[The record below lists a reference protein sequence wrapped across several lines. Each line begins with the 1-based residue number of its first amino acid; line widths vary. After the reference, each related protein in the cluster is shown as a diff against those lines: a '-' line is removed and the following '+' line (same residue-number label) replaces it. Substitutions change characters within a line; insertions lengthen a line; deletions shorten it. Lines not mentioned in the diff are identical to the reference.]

1 METEMRGEE
10 SPKEKGARLMQYLA
24 GSMPW
29 EEAAER
35 ILRRPVL
42 GEGMQSVVW
51 LLLMAQ
57 ERASV
62 AMSGAWGGRSDDE
75 WKYECAGIAS

>member
-35 ILRRPVL
+35 ILRRPLL

-51 LLLMAQ
+51 LLLMA
-57 ERASV
+57 
-62 AMSGAWGGRSDDE
+62 
-75 WKYECAGIAS
+75 